1 VVWVGTDIQT
11 RAGVFFEARSF
22 NGGSTFDRPRPVV
35 TVTNIGQ
42 FDPVQGRFTIDGV
55 AGSRTD
61 VFPSIDIANG
71 APTGSGATNEIVIAW
86 SDDSAGVNN
95 EQAYVVHS
103 TNGGNTYTGRTVASQ
118 AGDRANQP
126 AVAISPDGRDVY
138 LTYNAFL
145 QPWQTTTAAA
155 RLMLGV
161 VRHADSSTG
170 PFTTLHRGMRG
181 DARGSSANGLT
192 SEFLG
197 DYNYAVATEDSG
209 VAVWN
214 DTRAAAD
221 CPAIDAFRQSLVDG
235 TPIARPA
242 PGTACPATF
251 GNSDIFGIALA
262 DPTAD

>member
-1 VVWVGTDIQT
+1 VWIGTDIQT
-11 RAGVFFEARSF
+11 RAGVFFETRSF
-22 NGGSTFDRPRPVV
+22 NGGSTFDRPRPVISV
-35 TVTNIGQ
+35 ANIGQ

-71 APTGSGATNEIVIAW
+71 APTGAGATNEIVVAW
-86 SDDSAGVNN
+86 SDDSAGTNN
-95 EQAYVVHS
+95 EQTYVVHS
-103 TNGGNTYTGRTVASQ
+103 SNGGNSYTGRTAASQ

-126 AVAISPDGRDVY
+126 AVAISPDGKDVY

-145 QPWQTTTAAA
+145 APWQTTTAAA
-155 RLMLGV
+155 RPMLGV

-170 PFTTLHRGMRG
+170 PYTTLHRGEQG
-181 DARGSSANGLT
+181 DARASSANSLT

-197 DYNYAVATEDSG
+197 DYNYAVATNDTG
-209 VAVWN
+209 IAVWN

-221 CPAIDAFRQSLVDG
+221 CPAIDAFRQSLVTG
-235 TPIARPA
+235 PPIARPA
-242 PGTACPATF
+242 PRTACPPMF
-251 GNSDIFGIALA
+251 GNTDIFGIAVA